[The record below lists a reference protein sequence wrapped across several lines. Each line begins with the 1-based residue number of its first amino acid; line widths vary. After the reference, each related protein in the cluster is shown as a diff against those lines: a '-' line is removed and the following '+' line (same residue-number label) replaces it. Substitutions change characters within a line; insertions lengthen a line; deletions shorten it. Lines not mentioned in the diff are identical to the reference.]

1 MEEHVKHLV
10 FFHIPKTG
18 GSSMWHALAA
28 KADLQGIPIVDLYYE
43 SIIKYSDSS
52 KTIEAISDRQRLLRA
67 RTCLIHHHAEVK
79 IQNYFDAPPYY
90 ATIVRDPFDRFLSHI
105 TFLSTKLRSGQMRKE
120 AILGL
125 GDPVEILRVL
135 ADPSITTHSLID
147 ICSRSDY
154 YQNYFRNWF
163 GKLLLGR
170 NGLGGDEDIKDVYDQ
185 CFPEYVRSAF
195 KNISCFTDLNKS
207 FDEITKSFELTFG
220 HVTLGH
226 MLKVPKECI
235 SESVRMKFI
244 SYFKKDYAFLQ
255 ELGFRYKICY

>member
-1 MEEHVKHLV
+1 MEQNVKHLV
-10 FFHIPKTG
+10 CFHIPKTG
-18 GSSMWHALAA
+18 GSSVWHALAA
-28 KADLQGIPIVDLYYE
+28 KADLQGIPIVDLFYE
-43 SIIKYSDSS
+43 SIIKFSDSS
-52 KTIEAISDRQRLLRA
+52 KTIEAITDRQGLLRA
-67 RTCLIHHHAEVK
+67 RTCLIHHHAEIK
-79 IQNYFDAPPYY
+79 IQNYFDTPPYY

-120 AILGL
+120 EILGL

-135 ADPSITTHSLID
+135 ADPSIATHSLID

-185 CFPEYVRSAF
+185 RFPEHVRSAF
-195 KNISCFTDLNKS
+195 KKISCFTDLNKS
-207 FDEITKSFELTFG
+207 FDEIAKSFELTFG

-226 MLKVPKECI
+226 MLKVPKERI
-235 SESVRMKFI
+235 SESVRLKFN